1 MKNKRAI
8 IIAAIVAG
16 FAVFAHNLFIKSRIE
31 QVIGPYEKVDVVVS
45 TADILRDTII
55 DESMLTSE
63 KVPKKFVQ
71 PGSITTIDQ
80 AVGRLALTTIKKGQQ
95 VLDASLIK
103 YTESYLSH
111 EIPSGMRAITIA
123 VTDITGVAGLIKPGN
138 YVDILITHDYSD
150 KQTVDKRTKTIF
162 QNVKILAVDR
172 NLTKI
177 SNPLV
182 AVEDTKKER
191 VNNVTIALPPR
202 EVQRIV
208 LAQELGMITL
218 ALRKQLEEPGI
229 QELPE
234 DNVFSV
240 TGTKEPLKA
249 QDKPPYYELRGT
261 QFGTRY

>member
-8 IIAAIVAG
+8 IIALIVAG

-31 QVIGPYEKVDVVVS
+31 QVIGPYEKIEVVVS
-45 TADILRDTII
+45 TTDILRDTII
-55 DESMLTSE
+55 DETMLTTE

-71 PGSITTIDQ
+71 PGSVTTIDQ
-80 AVGRLALTTIKKGQQ
+80 AVGRFALTTIKNGQQ
-95 VLDASLIK
+95 VLDANLIK

-138 YVDILITHDYSD
+138 FVDILVTHDYGD
-150 KQTVDKRTKTIF
+150 KDRVDKRIKTLF
-162 QNVKILAVDR
+162 QNVKVLAVEK

-177 SNPLV
+177 SNPL
-182 AVEDTKKER
+182 ANASDPKKDR
-191 VNNVTIALPPR
+191 VNNVTLALPPR

-208 LAQELGMITL
+208 LAQELGMLTL

-229 QELPE
+229 EDIPD

-240 TGTKEPLKA
+240 TGTKEPLKP
-249 QDKPPYYELRGT
+249 QDKAPYFELRGT
-261 QFGTRY
+261 QFGTRN